1 MGWRLRP
8 SRGIPCLR
16 ARQTGPIG
24 NVPSGGPGFCLSN
37 EKSKFLSI
45 TYAFEKNYFDLT
57 FKGR

>member
-45 TYAFEKNYFDLT
+45 TLAFGKNYFDYS
-57 FKGR
+57 